1 VLPHTG
7 PLQKDHPIFLSVINY
22 SPSCCYKLLQSKRH
36 YPYLMI
42 SCNLDQLNSK
52 ESKENIKVCLGQSV
66 LEYCQTTEY
75 KLIP

>member
-1 VLPHTG
+1 
-7 PLQKDHPIFLSVINY
+7 
-22 SPSCCYKLLQSKRH
+22 
-36 YPYLMI
+36 MI